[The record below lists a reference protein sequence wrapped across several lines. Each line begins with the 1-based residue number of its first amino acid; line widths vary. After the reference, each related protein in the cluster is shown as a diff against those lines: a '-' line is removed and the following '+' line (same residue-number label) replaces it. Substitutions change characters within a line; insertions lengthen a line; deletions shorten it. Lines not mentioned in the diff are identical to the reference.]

1 MFDNFLDH
9 YAHSNAI
16 RNVNTYYK
24 VSFGII
30 TMIVSLVSNSPVI
43 PLTIFVLV
51 SFILLFKAEI
61 PVKFYMKFLTVPLT
75 FASITFVFMALFFG
89 TGQHIYNLGFFNLSV
104 SADGFDRGFLVFSRI
119 MGGFACMAFLGL
131 TTPMTELFK
140 VLENF
145 KFPKVMLEISMLMYR
160 YIFVSLDEAVTM
172 YHSQETR
179 LGYSSLKRSYKSMGI
194 LIANIFIKT
203 WITGEKSFIAMQ
215 SRGYDG
221 SIRTMND
228 LKGIKNVGIRNLMFL
243 IILELML
250 TVGVYFTANLKIF

>member
-1 MFDNFLDH
+1 
-9 YAHSNAI
+9 
-16 RNVNTYYK
+16 

-30 TMIVSLVSNSPVI
+30 TLIVSLISTSPII
-43 PLTIFVLV
+43 PLTILTLV
-51 SFILLFKAEI
+51 SFIIIFKAKI
-61 PVKFYMKFLTVPLT
+61 PVKFYLKFLTIPLT

-89 TGQHIYNLGFFNLSV
+89 TGQHIYNLGFLNLSV
-104 SADGFDRGFLVFSRI
+104 TTDGFNRGFLVFSRI
-119 MGGFACMAFLGL
+119 LGGFACMAFIGL
-131 TTPMTELFK
+131 TTPMTEIFK
-140 VLENF
+140 VLEDF

-179 LGYSSLKRSYKSMGI
+179 LGYSSLKKSYKSMGI

-203 WITGEKSFIAMQ
+203 WITGEKSFVSMQ

-228 LKGIKNVGIRNLMFL
+228 LKSIRTVGIRNLMLL

-250 TVGVYFTANLKIF
+250 SVGVYFTATFRIF

>member
-1 MFDNFLDH
+1 
-9 YAHSNAI
+9 
-16 RNVNTYYK
+16 

-30 TMIVSLVSNSPVI
+30 TLIVSLVSTSPII
-43 PLTIFVLV
+43 PLTILALV
-51 SFILLFKAEI
+51 SFIILFEAKI
-61 PVKFYMKFLTVPLT
+61 PVKFYLKFLTIPLT

-89 TGQHIYNLGFFNLSV
+89 TGQHIYNLGFLNLSV
-104 SADGFDRGFLVFSRI
+104 TTDGFNRGFLVFSRI
-119 MGGFACMAFLGL
+119 LGGFACMAFIGL
-131 TTPMTELFK
+131 TTPMTEIFK
-140 VLENF
+140 VLEDF

-179 LGYSSLKRSYKSMGI
+179 LGYSSLKKSYKSMGI

-203 WITGEKSFIAMQ
+203 WITGEKSFVSMQ

-228 LKGIKNVGIRNLMFL
+228 LKSIRTVGIRNLMLL
-243 IILELML
+243 IILEVML
-250 TVGVYFTANLKIF
+250 SVGVYFTATFRIF

>member
-1 MFDNFLDH
+1 
-9 YAHSNAI
+9 
-16 RNVNTYYK
+16 

-30 TMIVSLVSNSPVI
+30 TLIVSLVSTSPII
-43 PLTIFVLV
+43 PLTILALV
-51 SFILLFKAEI
+51 SFIILFKAKI
-61 PVKFYMKFLTVPLT
+61 PVKFYLKFLTIPLT

-89 TGQHIYNLGFFNLSV
+89 TGQHIYNLGFLNLSV
-104 SADGFDRGFLVFSRI
+104 TADGFNRGFLVFSRI
-119 MGGFACMAFLGL
+119 LGGFACMAFIGL
-131 TTPMTELFK
+131 TTPMTEIFK
-140 VLENF
+140 VLEDF

-179 LGYSSLKRSYKSMGI
+179 LGYSSLKKSYKSMGI

-203 WITGEKSFIAMQ
+203 WITGEKSFVSMQ

-228 LKGIKNVGIRNLMFL
+228 LKSIRTVGIRNLMLL
-243 IILELML
+243 IILEVML
-250 TVGVYFTANLKIF
+250 SVGVYFTATFRIF

>member
-1 MFDNFLDH
+1 M
-9 YAHSNAI
+9 
-16 RNVNTYYK
+16 
-24 VSFGII
+24 SFGII
-30 TMIVSLVSNSPVI
+30 TLIVSLISTSPII
-43 PLTIFVLV
+43 PLTILTLV
-51 SFILLFKAEI
+51 SFIIIFKAKI
-61 PVKFYMKFLTVPLT
+61 PVKFYLKFLTIPLT

-89 TGQHIYNLGFFNLSV
+89 TGQHIYNLGFLNLSV
-104 SADGFDRGFLVFSRI
+104 TTDGFNRGFLVFSRI
-119 MGGFACMAFLGL
+119 LGGFACMAFIGL
-131 TTPMTELFK
+131 TTPMTEIFK
-140 VLENF
+140 VLEDF

-179 LGYSSLKRSYKSMGI
+179 LGYSSLKKSYKSMGI

-203 WITGEKSFIAMQ
+203 WITGEKSFVSMQ

-228 LKGIKNVGIRNLMFL
+228 LKSIRTVGIRNLMLL

-250 TVGVYFTANLKIF
+250 SVGVYFTATFRIF

>member
-1 MFDNFLDH
+1 
-9 YAHSNAI
+9 
-16 RNVNTYYK
+16 

-30 TMIVSLVSNSPVI
+30 TLIVSLVSTSPII
-43 PLTIFVLV
+43 PLTIFTLV
-51 SFILLFKAEI
+51 SFIILFEAKI
-61 PVKFYMKFLTVPLT
+61 PVKFYLKFLTIPLT

-89 TGQHIYNLGFFNLSV
+89 TGQHIYNLGFLNLSV
-104 SADGFDRGFLVFSRI
+104 TTDGFNRGFLVFSRI
-119 MGGFACMAFLGL
+119 LGGFACMAFIGL
-131 TTPMTELFK
+131 TTPMTEIFK
-140 VLENF
+140 VLEDF

-179 LGYSSLKRSYKSMGI
+179 LGYSSLKKSYKSMGI

-203 WITGEKSFIAMQ
+203 WITGEKSFVSMQ

-228 LKGIKNVGIRNLMFL
+228 LKSIRTVGIRNLMLL
-243 IILELML
+243 IILEVML
-250 TVGVYFTANLKIF
+250 SVGVYFTATFRIF

>member
-1 MFDNFLDH
+1 
-9 YAHSNAI
+9 
-16 RNVNTYYK
+16 

-30 TMIVSLVSNSPVI
+30 TLIVSLISTSTII
-43 PLTIFVLV
+43 PLTILTLV
-51 SFILLFKAEI
+51 SFIIIFKAKI
-61 PVKFYMKFLTVPLT
+61 PVKFYLKFLTIPLT

-89 TGQHIYNLGFFNLSV
+89 TGQHIYNLGFLNLSV
-104 SADGFDRGFLVFSRI
+104 TTDGFNRGFLVFSRI
-119 MGGFACMAFLGL
+119 LGGFACMAFIGL
-131 TTPMTELFK
+131 TTPMTEIFK
-140 VLENF
+140 VLEDF

-179 LGYSSLKRSYKSMGI
+179 LGYSSLKKSYKSMGI

-203 WITGEKSFIAMQ
+203 WITGEKSFVSMQ

-228 LKGIKNVGIRNLMFL
+228 LKSIRTVGIRNLMLL
-243 IILELML
+243 IILEVML
-250 TVGVYFTANLKIF
+250 SAGVYFTATFRIF

>member
-1 MFDNFLDH
+1 
-9 YAHSNAI
+9 
-16 RNVNTYYK
+16 

-30 TMIVSLVSNSPVI
+30 TLIVSLVSTSPII
-43 PLTIFVLV
+43 PLTIFTLV
-51 SFILLFKAEI
+51 SFIILFEAKI
-61 PVKFYMKFLTVPLT
+61 PVKFYLKFLTIPLT

-89 TGQHIYNLGFFNLSV
+89 TGQHIYNLGFLNLSV
-104 SADGFDRGFLVFSRI
+104 TADGFNRGFLVFSRI
-119 MGGFACMAFLGL
+119 LGGFACMAFIGL
-131 TTPMTELFK
+131 TTPMTEIFK
-140 VLENF
+140 VLEDF

-179 LGYSSLKRSYKSMGI
+179 LGYSSLKKSYKSMGI

-203 WITGEKSFIAMQ
+203 WITGEKSFVSMQ

-228 LKGIKNVGIRNLMFL
+228 LKSIRTVGIRNLMLL
-243 IILELML
+243 IILEVML
-250 TVGVYFTANLKIF
+250 SVGVYFTATFRIF

>member
-1 MFDNFLDH
+1 
-9 YAHSNAI
+9 
-16 RNVNTYYK
+16 

-30 TMIVSLVSNSPVI
+30 TLIVSLISTSPII
-43 PLTIFVLV
+43 PLTILTLV
-51 SFILLFKAEI
+51 SFIIIFKAKI
-61 PVKFYMKFLTVPLT
+61 PVKFYLKFLTIPLT

-89 TGQHIYNLGFFNLSV
+89 TGLHIYNLGFLNLSV
-104 SADGFDRGFLVFSRI
+104 TTDGFNRGFLVFSRI
-119 MGGFACMAFLGL
+119 LGGFACMAFIGL
-131 TTPMTELFK
+131 TTPMTEIFK
-140 VLENF
+140 VLEDF

-179 LGYSSLKRSYKSMGI
+179 LGYSSLKKSYKSMGI

-203 WITGEKSFIAMQ
+203 WITGEKSFVSMQ

-228 LKGIKNVGIRNLMFL
+228 LKSIRTVGIRNLMLL
-243 IILELML
+243 IILEVML
-250 TVGVYFTANLKIF
+250 SVGVYFTATFRIF

>member
-30 TMIVSLVSNSPVI
+30 TMIVSLVSTSPVI

-51 SFILLFKAEI
+51 SFILLFQAEI
-61 PVKFYMKFLTVPLT
+61 PVKFYLKFLTVPLT

-89 TGQHIYNLGFFNLSV
+89 TGQHIYNLGLFNLSV
-104 SADGFDRGFLVFSRI
+104 TTDGFDRGFLVFSRI

-140 VLENF
+140 VLEDF

-179 LGYSSLKRSYKSMGI
+179 LGYSSLKRSYKSMGM

-203 WITGEKSFIAMQ
+203 WITGEKSYTSMQ

-221 SIRTMND
+221 SIKTIND
-228 LKGIKNVGIRNLMFL
+228 LESIKTVGIRNLMLLTSFE
-243 IILELML
+243 IILS
-250 TVGVYFTANLKIF
+250 VGVYFTATLKIF